1 MTELT
6 TKIGA
11 FSTDTKTVPE
21 TFTAGEIIHTRDV
34 NAVLKSSGAYDK
46 PATATR
52 VAEVANGVAAKIGL
66 GVIKMAPPVAEP
78 EAEAPASEPPAPEAS
93 TQG

>member
-11 FSTDTKTVPE
+11 FNSETKTVPV
-21 TFTAGEIIHTRDV
+21 TFTAGEIVHNRDV

-46 PATATR
+46 TATATR

-66 GVIKMAPPVAEP
+66 GVIKVAPPVVEPEP
-78 EAEAPASEPPAPEAS
+78 EAAAQEVETPAQS
-93 TQG
+93 